1 MADRG
6 PRPEIS
12 LWLLAAAVVRRPTQS
27 ALDHTM
33 TDFSPQRPL
42 RVCYFGTYRAGYTRN
57 QIMLK
62 GLQAQ
67 PDVAVHVCHATLWQ
81 GIEDR
86 VRQASGGWR
95 RPAFWR
101 RVVGTYRQLIR
112 NHAATPEYDVM
123 LIGYPGQF
131 DAFLGR
137 RLAHRRGKPVAL
149 DILMSLH
156 LVAEERGLVAAHPA
170 TGRLLFQLERAGLGR
185 PDRLVAE
192 NPEYRDYIAAKYD
205 LPAERFRCVP
215 HGADETV
222 FHPRPVRPPED
233 HFRVTYHGG
242 YLPSHGMDAII
253 GAAALLRDEPVRFE
267 FYGNG
272 PEKER
277 IVGRARELGLS
288 NVIFHGFVSQ
298 DELLDGLAA
307 AHVCLG
313 VFGTTRQANFTV
325 QNKVWEGLAMGRPV
339 ISGDSPTI
347 RAALADRQE
356 VYLIARDDA
365 AALADGLR
373 ALRDN
378 PSLRESIAAAGHARY
393 LAANSVEAIGRQM
406 RDVLAELA
414 TRCDALS

>member
-1 MADRG
+1 
-6 PRPEIS
+6 
-12 LWLLAAAVVRRPTQS
+12 
-27 ALDHTM
+27 M
-33 TDFSPQRPL
+33 TTTFSPERPL
-42 RVCYFGTYRAGYTRN
+42 RVCYFGTYRASYTRN

-67 PDVAVHVCHATLWQ
+67 PDVAVHVCHATLWH

-95 RPAFWR
+95 SPAFWG
-101 RVVGTYRQLIR
+101 RVVAAYRQLLR
-112 NHAATPEYDVM
+112 AHAALPEYDVM

-137 RLAHRRGKPVAL
+137 RLAHGRARPVAL

-156 LVAEERGLVAAHPA
+156 LVAEERGLVAAHPT
-170 TGRLLFQLERAGLGR
+170 TGRLLFQLERAGLRR
-185 PDRLVAE
+185 PDRLIAE
-192 NPEYRDYIAAKYD
+192 NPEYRDYIAAKYG
-205 LPAERFRCVP
+205 LPVERFRCVP
-215 HGADETV
+215 HGADESV
-222 FHPRPVRPPED
+222 FHPRPIHPPED

-267 FYGNG
+267 FYGSG

-277 IVGRARELGLS
+277 IVNKACELKLE
-288 NVIFHGFVSQ
+288 NVTFHGFVEQ

-347 RAALADRQE
+347 RAALADRRE
-356 VYLIARDDA
+356 VYLIERNSPEALAAGLRELRDDP
-365 AALADGLR
+365 
-373 ALRDN
+373 ALR
-378 PSLRESIAAAGHARY
+378 EGIAAAGHARY
-393 LAANSVEAIGRQM
+393 LAGNSVVAIGRQM
-406 RDVLAELA
+406 RDVLAEVA
-414 TRCDALS
+414 SGGWRVAG